1 MSVISLKQ
9 HTVTNNSAPRHETIL
24 IIYTHN
30 WYDERTQQ
38 VSTTSEL
45 KDSLRKRKKENHYIM
60 QSLVLLHSQRV
71 LSRMTGLHKH
81 EMLILRE
88 VNGIRCQL
96 IIFVVNFPR
105 KYTVYTNPVYLLL
118 SLCCH
123 ILSLHLHNYL
133 LQWKQTSKHQVNFR
147 VLNLYITAEF
157 LLWKTAQC
165 IQHPTERIYEKKA
178 QFKLFQKSL
187 LATNPRTAT
196 TKTIVAHIKG
206 KNWYD
211 LSFTALVA
219 KHWKLWFIIILID

>member
-133 LQWKQTSKHQVNFR
+133 LQ
-147 VLNLYITAEF
+147 
-157 LLWKTAQC
+157 
-165 IQHPTERIYEKKA
+165 
-178 QFKLFQKSL
+178 
-187 LATNPRTAT
+187 
-196 TKTIVAHIKG
+196 
-206 KNWYD
+206 
-211 LSFTALVA
+211 
-219 KHWKLWFIIILID
+219 